1 MSFKLISA
9 LIGIRPVAK
18 DEEERLR
25 QYARALDALSP
36 SPDVADKTARLLAAR
51 LGI

>member
-1 MSFKLISA
+1 MNATNELLRAILKM
-9 LIGIRPVAK
+9 

>member
-9 LIGIRPVAK
+9 LIGILPVAK

-36 SPDVADKTARLLAAR
+36 PPELADKTAQLLAKH
-51 LGI
+51 LGL

>member
-9 LIGIRPVAK
+9 LIGILPN
-18 DEEERLR
+18 DNEERLR